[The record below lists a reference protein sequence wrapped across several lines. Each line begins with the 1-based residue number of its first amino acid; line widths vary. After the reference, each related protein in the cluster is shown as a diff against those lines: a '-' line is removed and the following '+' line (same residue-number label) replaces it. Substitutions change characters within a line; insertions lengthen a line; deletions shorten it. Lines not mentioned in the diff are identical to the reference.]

1 MDRIFQVVYKTL
13 KWISEISGLTYH
25 EVNII
30 VYYMVIPT
38 LFIFLISKIFK
49 AKSLLIGFIIFL
61 LFVVFVI
68 SDFEKFATALFEGS
82 VNFLNSFSQVGLN
95 YVQASVV
102 ICVIIP
108 TVILAALLYWHKKK
122 PCN

>member
-1 MDRIFQVVYKTL
+1 MDHIFQVVYKTL
-13 KWISEISGLTYH
+13 KWISGISGLTYH

-30 VYYMVIPT
+30 VYYMVVPT
-38 LFIFLISKIFK
+38 LFIFLISKILK
-49 AKSLLIGFIIFL
+49 AKSLLIGFIIFQ
-61 LFVVFVI
+61 LFIVFVI
-68 SDFEKFATALFEGS
+68 PDFEKFATTLFEGS

-108 TVILAALLYWHKKK
+108 TAILAALMYWNKKITR
-122 PCN
+122 N

>member
-1 MDRIFQVVYKTL
+1 MDHIFQVVYKTL

-30 VYYMVIPT
+30 VYYMVVPT
-38 LFIFLISKIFK
+38 LFIFLISKILK
-49 AKSLLIGFIIFL
+49 SKSLHIGFIIFL

-108 TVILAALLYWHKKK
+108 TAILAALLYWYKKK
-122 PCN
+122 PGN

>member
-1 MDRIFQVVYKTL
+1 M
-13 KWISEISGLTYH
+13 
-25 EVNII
+25 
-30 VYYMVIPT
+30 
-38 LFIFLISKIFK
+38 
-49 AKSLLIGFIIFL
+49 LIGFIIFQ

-68 SDFEKFATALFEGS
+68 PDFEKFATTLFEGS

-108 TVILAALLYWHKKK
+108 TAILAALMYWNKKITR
-122 PCN
+122 N